1 MLLICLMA
9 GTVPAAPKVSEVEY
23 EGKGKVEVS
32 FKKKVQY
39 KNLKLTV
46 KGKGGKKVSARI
58 TGKDHDD
65 VDFKIIGYQYGQT
78 YTWTLKGIREKGKG
92 SWTSVKGKI
101 HIPEAPKGIPVKK
114 ASYDIS
120 DQELDI
126 DFDVPVEWDSVQA
139 AITDGST
146 DYVRSLSKTGRREI
160 ELKVRKMIPG
170 KKYTCRIK
178 GIRKKGASLFS
189 SIVFTIRPEAD

>member
-1 MLLICLMA
+1 MA

-78 YTWTLKGIREKGKG
+78 
-92 SWTSVKGKI
+92 
-101 HIPEAPKGIPVKK
+101 
-114 ASYDIS
+114 
-120 DQELDI
+120 
-126 DFDVPVEWDSVQA
+126 
-139 AITDGST
+139 
-146 DYVRSLSKTGRREI
+146 
-160 ELKVRKMIPG
+160 
-170 KKYTCRIK
+170 
-178 GIRKKGASLFS
+178 
-189 SIVFTIRPEAD
+189 